1 MTPRRKDSRSRDATG
16 GRRPSVRPSTLR
28 IVGGQFRRRQLTY
41 SGDPRVR
48 PMKDRTREA
57 VFNLL
62 GPISSTH
69 HVLDL
74 FAGTGVMSL
83 ESLSRGAGGATLIE
97 LYRPAATVIRRNMQL
112 LDVENRVQ
120 LVVGDAFRWFQRMP
134 PLPETP
140 WLVFVCP
147 PYAYYVSQW
156 PELRELIQAVIERA
170 PGGSR
175 LVLEAD
181 TGFDTDRLPEPDSWR
196 IRDYPPARI
205 ALRW

>member
-1 MTPRRKDSRSRDATG
+1 MTPRRKDSGSHDATR

-83 ESLSRGAGGATLIE
+83 ESLSRGAGGATLVE
-97 LYRPAATVIRRNMQL
+97 LYRPAAAVIRRNIQL

-120 LVVGDAFRWFQRMP
+120 LVVGDAFRWFRHSP

-147 PYAYYVSQW
+147 PYAYYVSRW
-156 PELRELIQAVIERA
+156 PELRELVQGVVERS
-170 PGGSR
+170 PRWQPFGTGS
-175 LVLEAD
+175 
-181 TGFDTDRLPEPDSWR
+181 GHG
-196 IRDYPPARI
+196 IRHGP
-205 ALRW
+205 LT